1 MMMMSFSNSFRFFS
15 RLTKL
20 INEINKKYTQKMSF
34 FLKFF
39 FALSIVFNFFHS
51 KINKK
56 ESIVHAL
63 YSFEFEWVIFLQVY
77 YIIYI

>member
-1 MMMMSFSNSFRFFS
+1 
-15 RLTKL
+15 
-20 INEINKKYTQKMSF
+20 MSF